1 MSTPARCTSCSRT
14 QYHYAECARVECPN
28 RKPVTA
34 APAGYAL
41 GNAHYVARTPS
52 LAETRPQGDIE

>member
-1 MSTPARCTSCSRT
+1 MTTPTRCTSCSRT

-41 GNAHYVARTPS
+41 GGAHYIAPTPALS
-52 LAETRPQGDIE
+52 ETRSQEES